1 MSEKK
6 KILTIAQ
13 CDGGWALTDKATGK
27 QIAFVGENLPLDSYI
42 PSDYEVEK

>member
-6 KILTIAQ
+6 KILVITH
-13 CDGGWALTDKATGK
+13 CDGGWALTDKETGK

-42 PSDYEVEK
+42 PDNYEVQK

>member
-13 CDGGWALTDKATGK
+13 CDGGWSLIDKATGK
-27 QIAFVGENLPLDSYI
+27 QIALVGENLPLDSYI
-42 PSDYEVEK
+42 PFDYEVEK